1 MGGGITRTFRLWT
14 HTSDDSYIYQLSL
27 VVATATLYLL
37 FIYQVYIYITWYW
50 YIFIARA
57 RPGLYSP
64 TRTCSTNTIDRA
76 RSRTT
81 VCSEGSAFS
90 SSAANSW
97 FLPSGRRHEGHV
109 RKPSELDAY
118 SIMQTRRIPPDAH
131 VRRLIW
137 QARTQKAY
145 VQA

>member
-37 FIYQVYIYITWYW
+37 FIYQVYIYYLVLV
-50 YIFIARA
+50 YIYSACKA
-57 RPGLYSP
+57 GMYSP

-90 SSAANSW
+90 SSVANSR

-118 SIMQTRRIPPDAH
+118 GIMQTRRIPPDAH